1 MMDMLTIYIIVALFI
16 IIPFAVPFI
25 VISIV
30 NRSGKSSSAPLPP
43 GVQAYRNTAP
53 PRMYAAPY
61 PPRAA
66 YPVPGQTMNAPR
78 REKNDMTVSNVLF
91 LIGTIFVVLSGLAF
105 GVASWVH
112 TSHEGRVAIICAAS
126 VVSFM
131 LSAVIGR
138 FLKLSGTSV
147 SFYIL
152 GTGFISTAVLTAGF
166 YHLMGEWLSFS
177 GDGTFA
183 LLALGSAAAA
193 VMLFI
198 GKKIFKNQALM
209 YTALSVSALAV
220 LFAALQI
227 GNDLEGSVTIF
238 IILQAVITALIYGLK
253 LTDRSAN
260 NMAYKT
266 VGSISAL
273 IYGSISAVY
282 AVSVITSPTVQSYF
296 VFAVIICQLIF
307 YGLYFKNEALIYAE
321 SLVSLLLALMG
332 SLSIYEDHGVRYGI
346 LLFFA
351 LSFALYLMHSFIPTF
366 RHIFTRSFTFG
377 SSVIASLVCL
387 EELTKTAYVPEL
399 LIGLLMSAIIGGY
412 VFSKNEIISKLAG
425 ISAVIMPL
433 ITFFRLAEVAAYET
447 DLSFKTVLLI
457 SYSILA
463 LIFTGAAFIL
473 NKRSA
478 GSSNKMLFAVY
489 TDLCTAGVMLM
500 CLPALDRLFIIPAAI
515 CLLHFAVSNRVRSN
529 ITSLISAA
537 SFVMTI
543 YVWIT
548 SSMEQEIE
556 KLIVMSSVFVVYML
570 VSRAIYN
577 KGIFTSTEEKFTLDS
592 LLVTGWLPIILMF
605 GSSRNAAFA
614 VLMAAA
620 IYTACFIK
628 KNTAPVTASILLTV
642 TTALTAIALI
652 TRPFLIPSSAE
663 ISSKITIAIVALTG
677 AACRFIWRKNT
688 EAARYSSNAI
698 FILSFIALL
707 IDAIRFDNGA
717 NTIIVMTVMLLVLIV
732 SIMARSKTWFITS
745 ASCLLIVT
753 LYATREY
760 LMALNW
766 WIYLF
771 FAGMILIALAAVNE
785 YCKKNNETLRSS
797 VVKRFSSWT
806 W

>member
-30 NRSGKSSSAPLPP
+30 KRSGKSSSAPLPP
-43 GVQAYRNTAP
+43 VVQAYRNTAP

-66 YPVPGQTMNAPR
+66 YHVPGQTMNAPR
-78 REKNDMTVSNVLF
+78 KEKNDMTVSNVLF

-152 GTGFISTAVLTAGF
+152 GTGFISTAILTAGF

-193 VMLFI
+193 VMMFI

-220 LFAALQI
+220 LFAALQL

-307 YGLYFKNEALIYAE
+307 YGLYLKNEALIYAE

-351 LSFALYLMHSFIPTF
+351 LSFALYLMHSFIPAF

-478 GSSNKMLFAVY
+478 GSSNKMLFGVY
-489 TDLCTAGVMLM
+489 TDLCIAGVMLM
-500 CLPALDRLFIIPAAI
+500 LPAAFRSIKQGTQQHHITYLSCFICNDHI
-515 CLLHFAVSNRVRSN
+515 CLDHKQHGTRDREAHC
-529 ITSLISAA
+529 
-537 SFVMTI
+537 
-543 YVWIT
+543 YV
-548 SSMEQEIE
+548 
-556 KLIVMSSVFVVYML
+556 V
-570 VSRAIYN
+570 
-577 KGIFTSTEEKFTLDS
+577 GIC
-592 LLVTGWLPIILMF
+592 G
-605 GSSRNAAFA
+605 
-614 VLMAAA
+614 
-620 IYTACFIK
+620 
-628 KNTAPVTASILLTV
+628 
-642 TTALTAIALI
+642 
-652 TRPFLIPSSAE
+652 
-663 ISSKITIAIVALTG
+663 
-677 AACRFIWRKNT
+677 
-688 EAARYSSNAI
+688 
-698 FILSFIALL
+698 
-707 IDAIRFDNGA
+707 
-717 NTIIVMTVMLLVLIV
+717 
-732 SIMARSKTWFITS
+732 
-745 ASCLLIVT
+745 
-753 LYATREY
+753 LYA
-760 LMALNW
+760 
-766 WIYLF
+766 
-771 FAGMILIALAAVNE
+771 
-785 YCKKNNETLRSS
+785 
-797 VVKRFSSWT
+797 RFKSHLQQRHIHFNRGKIHP
-806 W
+806 

>member
-1 MMDMLTIYIIVALFI
+1 MMDMLTIYIIIALFI

-66 YPVPGQTMNAPR
+66 YPVLGQTMNVPR
-78 REKNDMTVSNVLF
+78 KEKNDMTVSNVLF

-138 FLKLSGTSV
+138 FLKLSGTSI

-193 VMLFI
+193 VMMFI

-266 VGSISAL
+266 VGSVSAL
-273 IYGSISAVY
+273 IYGSISAIY

-346 LLFFA
+346 LLCKEFRTVILKF
-351 LSFALYLMHSFIPTF
+351 LPFSRISHYVSIYYLTF
-366 RHIFTRSFTFG
+366 
-377 SSVIASLVCL
+377 
-387 EELTKTAYVPEL
+387 
-399 LIGLLMSAIIGGY
+399 SA
-412 VFSKNEIISKLAG
+412 
-425 ISAVIMPL
+425 
-433 ITFFRLAEVAAYET
+433 
-447 DLSFKTVLLI
+447 
-457 SYSILA
+457 
-463 LIFTGAAFIL
+463 
-473 NKRSA
+473 KR
-478 GSSNKMLFAVY
+478 
-489 TDLCTAGVMLM
+489 
-500 CLPALDRLFIIPAAI
+500 I
-515 CLLHFAVSNRVRSN
+515 H
-529 ITSLISAA
+529 
-537 SFVMTI
+537 
-543 YVWIT
+543 
-548 SSMEQEIE
+548 
-556 KLIVMSSVFVVYML
+556 
-570 VSRAIYN
+570 
-577 KGIFTSTEEKFTLDS
+577 
-592 LLVTGWLPIILMF
+592 LVTYNRM
-605 GSSRNAAFA
+605 
-614 VLMAAA
+614 
-620 IYTACFIK
+620 
-628 KNTAPVTASILLTV
+628 
-642 TTALTAIALI
+642 
-652 TRPFLIPSSAE
+652 
-663 ISSKITIAIVALTG
+663 ISDKID
-677 AACRFIWRKNT
+677 K
-688 EAARYSSNAI
+688 YSN
-698 FILSFIALL
+698 
-707 IDAIRFDNGA
+707 
-717 NTIIVMTVMLLVLIV
+717 
-732 SIMARSKTWFITS
+732 
-745 ASCLLIVT
+745 
-753 LYATREY
+753 
-760 LMALNW
+760 
-766 WIYLF
+766 
-771 FAGMILIALAAVNE
+771 
-785 YCKKNNETLRSS
+785 
-797 VVKRFSSWT
+797 
-806 W
+806 